1 MIRHSKKKS
10 LTPLSKRTRDI
21 DKTIKPIIKKDKR
34 QLIKSSNPFQK
45 RQELKSHANNVKK
58 S

>member
-1 MIRHSKKKS
+1 MIRHLKKKIIN
-10 LTPLSKRTRDI
+10 PF
-21 DKTIKPIIKKDKR
+21 IKKDKR